1 METNEAV
8 EHDLT
13 PKVALH
19 TDPHMTLMIMEH
31 LSEMPGGIYDRKS
44 LLKAKADTLSK
55 TKMLDYYKVSPTVFY
70 NNVVIIRH

>member
-31 LSEMPGGIYDRKS
+31 LSEMPGGNYDRQS
-44 LLKAKADTLSK
+44 LLK
-55 TKMLDYYKVSPTVFY
+55 
-70 NNVVIIRH
+70 